1 MYYCIYFKANNRDFA
16 GSPVVKTLPSNTGGM
31 GLILGWGAEIPQ
43 VLQPKN
49 KNRKQKQY
57 CIKFNKTLKM
67 VHIKKSLKAKKNIFI
82 NEVVTYI

>member
-1 MYYCIYFKANNRDFA
+1 
-16 GSPVVKTLPSNTGGM
+16 M
-31 GLILGWGAEIPQ
+31 GLILGWEAEIPQ
-43 VLQPKN
+43 ASQPKN

-67 VHIKKSLKAKKNIFI
+67 IHIKKSLKAKKNIFI